1 MEMPSSYDAGYQAGH
16 ELEEYFDICD
26 IRGCPTGLRK
36 PRYLVHRDGDWHCCL
51 HCWLAYRHPRCG
63 VLLLFQRRAAG
74 KDTWPGRLD
83 TTVAGHLRAGES
95 LAEAMREVSEEI
107 GLELSLGQVEY
118 LGLRM
123 NVDDPAP
130 GLRDREFQHVY
141 LYRLPEQLPR
151 FTLQADEVEAL
162 LAVPAAELRQ
172 LYAGARAWLTAQVV
186 AAVPGARDGAPGTE
200 RTITLDE
207 FIPSVDRYFFRAA
220 LAIELALR
228 GEPYV
233 TV

>member
-1 MEMPSSYDAGYQAGH
+1 MTSSDGPSCETGR
-16 ELEEYFDICD
+16 EVEEYFDTCD
-26 IRGCPTGLRK
+26 VRGHPTGLRK
-36 PRYLVHRDGDWHCCL
+36 PRQLVHRDGDWHCCL
-51 HCWLAYRHPRCG
+51 HCWLAYYDPCHGPA
-63 VLLLFQRRAAG
+63 VLFQRRAAR

-107 GLELSLGQVEY
+107 GLELSLSQVEY
-118 LGLRM
+118 LGLRI

-141 LYRLPEQLPR
+141 LYRLPLPLPQ
-151 FTLQADEVEAL
+151 FTLQVDEVEAL
-162 LAVPAAELRQ
+162 LAVPAPGLRQ
-172 LYAGARAWLTAQVV
+172 LYAGARASLTAQVV
-186 AAVPGARDGAPGTE
+186 AAVPHARDGAPGAE
-200 RTITLDE
+200 RTVTLDD
-207 FIPSVDRYFFRAA
+207 FIPCVDRYFFRAA
-220 LAIELALR
+220 LAIDLALR